1 MDEAMNDMLGVEKGE
16 KSLFTVERAAW
27 MGVVL
32 LAAGLRLYQLGL
44 RPAGEG
50 EAVQAM
56 AAYRFTQGAAHTAP
70 AGTIPALFTGN
81 VAGFTL
87 VGANDIAMRWLP
99 ALAGLILV
107 LLPYGLRHRL
117 GRGGALA
124 ASLMLAISP
133 SAVYFSRTLDG
144 AIVVAACGLAL
155 AVGLV
160 HYLDTRRPGALY
172 FSAVSLGLGLTAGP
186 GTFSLLLIFA
196 AFALLLNLL
205 ERLLD
210 FETGW
215 SSLLVAWWALRSE
228 KRLGART
235 GAVLAG
241 TFGLA
246 ATAFVLY
253 PAGLGHAADLLGT
266 WAVSFLPEPG
276 GQHIIY
282 PSLLLLRYEGLI
294 VLFGLA
300 EIAWAAYSG
309 RKTPRHERTAA
320 QGDEK
325 SGRRLSGRQW
335 TARPGSS
342 FPHSA
347 FLAFWAAAAY
357 LIVVISGHRPPGN
370 ILLVIVPLAL
380 LAGQGIERACR
391 WLTARSL
398 WAEAGATAAVALGLC
413 IFLYLQL
420 VSYAIADTV
429 TTVTFAGV
437 TFPANLSYL
446 ILAVVALVLLLG
458 LALLSWFWRGP
469 ESLAGGVWLALLAI
483 LSLVGFKAMWTLNSS
498 HGGDPLELMIGRATA
513 PDVRAFVDHLEE
525 LSLAK
530 ASDART
536 LPFTVD
542 SATGPVVAW
551 YLRDFHEQIVVEGV
565 SEPPD
570 TVAAVTLAV
579 QDPPMGETFRGTSYP
594 LQHHWL
600 PWGLRGQ
607 KFLRWLLFTADGPP
621 VVDKEIVLWVAS
633 QP

>member
-1 MDEAMNDMLGVEKGE
+1 MDVAMNNTLGVEKSE
-16 KSLFTVERAAW
+16 KSVVNVERAAW

-87 VGANDIAMRWLP
+87 VGTSDIAMRWLP

-133 SAVYFSRTLDG
+133 SAVFFSRTLDG

-155 AVGLV
+155 AVGLIY
-160 HYLDTRRPGALY
+160 YLDTRRPGALY
-172 FSAVSLGLGLTAGP
+172 FAAVSLGLGLTAGP

-196 AFALLLNLL
+196 AFALLLYLL
-205 ERLLD
+205 ERLLE

-228 KRLGART
+228 KRLAART

-241 TFGLA
+241 TFGLV
-246 ATAFVLY
+246 ATAFVLH
-253 PAGLGHAADLLGT
+253 PAGLGHAADLLGA

-276 GQHIIY
+276 GQHIVY

-300 EIAWAAYSG
+300 EIAWAGYSE
-309 RKTPRHERTAA
+309 RKTRPHVRTAA
-320 QGDEK
+320 HGNEM
-325 SGRRLSGRQW
+325 SRSPLLGRQW
-335 TARPGSS
+335 AARPGSS
-342 FPHSA
+342 FPHTA

-398 WAEAGATAAVALGLC
+398 WAEAGVTAAVALGLC

-420 VSYAIADTV
+420 VSYAIADTF
-429 TTVTFAGV
+429 TTVTFAGA
-437 TFPANLSYL
+437 TFPANLTYL
-446 ILAVVALVLLLG
+446 ILAVVALVLLFG

-483 LSLVGFKAMWTLNSS
+483 LSLVGFKAMWTLNA
-498 HGGDPLELMIGRATA
+498 HGGDPRELMIGEATA
-513 PDVRAFVDHLEE
+513 PDVRVFVDHLEA

-536 LPFTVD
+536 LPVTVD
-542 SATGPVVAW
+542 AATGPVVAW
-551 YLRDFHEQIVVEGV
+551 YLRDFHEQTVLEGV

-570 TVAAVTLAV
+570 TVAAVTLAM

-607 KFLRWLLFTADGPP
+607 KFVSWLLFTADGPP